1 MKLTLPMFLPLPL
14 LAALFLSYTTILMAK
29 TAPKDVIEL
38 GTAGKNGPVTFKHSE
53 HIAKH
58 KLACSTCHHGIK
70 TDEEAKACSACHK
83 TEKVEKTPSYKDA
96 LHKNCKDCHKKYK
109 EDAAAKGVKLDALP
123 TLCKH
128 CHKKAK

>member
-1 MKLTLPMFLPLPL
+1 MASPQTQTKSSFTLAPAPLPETERFARL
-14 LAALFLSYTTILMAK
+14 RLART
-29 TAPKDVIEL
+29 DRV
-38 GTAGKNGPVTFKHSE
+38 GPVTFKHSE

-109 EDAAAKGVKLDALP
+109 EDAAAKGVQLDALP